1 MEIERRHA
9 PVPDEL
15 LDYLRTNP
23 TAQRQAAEGGVHIHV
38 HHHHAPAAP
47 APAVPVG
54 AIVHQGPQQTTAEK
68 VVPWLWTALLGCIV
82 LTVCALVFAM
92 VAVVFVA
99 VLVALVLL
107 GLVVAYIINSQGST
121 AMVKA
126 TAEAMRDKG
135 KHKRR

>member
-23 TAQRQAAEGGVHIHV
+23 TAARQAAEGGVHIHV

-47 APAVPVG
+47 VPAGP
-54 AIVHQGPQQTTAEK
+54 VHQGPPQTMAERI
-68 VVPWLWTALLGCIV
+68 VPWLWMGLLGCIV
-82 LTVCALVFAM
+82 LAACALVFAM

-99 VLVALVLL
+99 VLAALVLL
-107 GLVVAYIINSQGST
+107 GLVIAYVINSQGST
-121 AMVKA
+121 AMAKA